1 MTDPKS
7 RLTAATGYMELQMY
21 QDAYT
26 ELEELPAHEKTARE
40 VLELKVEILHKLE
53 SWNLARE
60 VSKFLSDTSPEN
72 SQYVIW
78 KAYATR
84 RISGIREA
92 EKVLLGAIV
101 AHENDPIIHY
111 NLACYAAQ
119 LGRIDEAK
127 TSLTKAIEI
136 DPNVRQMILDDPD
149 LEPLWESWVVK
160 D

>member
-1 MTDPKS
+1 
-7 RLTAATGYMELQMY
+7 MY

-119 LGRIDEAK
+119 LGRLSDAGER
-127 TSLTKAIEI
+127 LEQAIGL
-136 DPNVRQMILDDPD
+136 DPGVKLMALDDPD
-149 LEPLWESWVVK
+149 LEPLWSQLGELK
-160 D
+160 PKKL